1 MPRIVGVEVPKEKQ
15 IQVALT
21 YLFGIGH
28 SSSRRVLEITK
39 VEPTKRAKD
48 LTDEEVSKLSQAI
61 QANYKVEGDLRR
73 DVSANIKR
81 LIDIQSYRGSRHKK
95 GLPVRG
101 QRTRTNARGRKGP
114 RPRVGVRKR
123 TKTAEAGTRRP
134 AA

>member
-28 SSSRRVLEITK
+28 SSSRRVLALTQ

-48 LTDEEVSKLSQAI
+48 LTDEEVSKLSLAI

-73 DVSANIKR
+73 DVSGNIKR
-81 LIDIQSYRGSRHKK
+81 LIDIQSYRGIRHKK

-123 TKTAEAGTRRP
+123 PKTQETGKRP
-134 AA
+134 GA